1 MAVAAGGVGS
11 ELEQLSAER
20 GTKKIGEQGRVSSCL
35 VEGTELSFNECTGN
49 VKQGRV

>member
-1 MAVAAGGVGS
+1 MAMAAGGAGS
-11 ELEQLSAER
+11 ELERLSTGR
-20 GTKKIGEQGRVSSCL
+20 GTQKIGEQGRVSSSL